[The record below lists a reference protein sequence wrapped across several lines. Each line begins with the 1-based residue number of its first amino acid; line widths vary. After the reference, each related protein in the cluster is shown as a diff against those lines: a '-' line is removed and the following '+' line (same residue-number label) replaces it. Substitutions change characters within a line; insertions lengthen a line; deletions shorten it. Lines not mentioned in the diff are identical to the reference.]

1 VPPGG
6 ELDVFLHGD
15 VFFDLV
21 FTGLQAAPLPGTEIL
36 ASGMGSLP
44 GGIANLAVATA
55 RLGLR
60 TALAAGFGDDV
71 YGGWCRQVLAEE
83 GVDLSRSVTVPQ
95 HTNVTVSLS
104 LDGDRAL
111 ITHGHDL
118 PMGADALIGT
128 PPPTRAVVTDLGG
141 RRANQRWWRT
151 AAASGALVFA
161 DIGWDPTG
169 AWDESLLESLRLC
182 HAFVPNSAE
191 AMAYTR
197 TATPLEALARIGEV
211 VPLAVVTLGADG
223 AIARDRDTGEEACA
237 GGVPVRH
244 IDPTGA
250 GDVFMSALVYARL
263 AHWPLQRA
271 LDFAVLCG
279 ALSVTQLG
287 GSLASPGWGDVAL
300 WFDAVRG
307 VRECELYERSPSLG
321 ERFAFL
327 EGVIPAGPFADVRRA
342 AGTFAAHSDLSEPY
356 PHRPWHDVADAWR
369 ARRAPGRARPR
380 RRW

>member
-104 LDGDRAL
+104 HDGDRAL

-128 PPPTRAVVTDLGG
+128 PPPTRAVITDLGG
-141 RRANQRWWRT
+141 GRAGQSWWRT
-151 AAASGALVFA
+151 AAARGAAVYA
-161 DIGWDPTG
+161 DIGWDPTET
-169 AWDESLLESLRLC
+169 WDEALLEPLRYC
-182 HAFVPNSAE
+182 HAFVPNQVE
-191 AMAYTR
+191 ALAYTR
-197 TATPLEALARIGEV
+197 TATVAGALDRLGDHVE
-211 VPLAVVTLGADG
+211 LAVVTLGADG
-223 AIARDRDTGEEACA
+223 AVARDRRTGEEARA
-237 GGVPVRH
+237 AGVPVDA

-263 AHWPLQRA
+263 QRWPLPQC
-271 LDFAVLCG
+271 LDFAVLCAG
-279 ALSVTQLG
+279 LSVAQFG
-287 GSLASPGWGDVAL
+287 GSLAAPGWGDISL

-307 VRECELYERSPSLG
+307 ERSCPQHAYEPGLAARFEFLG
-321 ERFAFL
+321 Q
-327 EGVIPAGPFADVRRA
+327 VIPAGPLADVRRA
-342 AGTFAAHSDLSEPY
+342 AGTFAAHSDLSERY
-356 PHRPWHDVADAWR
+356 PRRPWRDAAESWR
-369 ARRAPGRARPR
+369 VRRNSPTVR
-380 RRW
+380 RVQG